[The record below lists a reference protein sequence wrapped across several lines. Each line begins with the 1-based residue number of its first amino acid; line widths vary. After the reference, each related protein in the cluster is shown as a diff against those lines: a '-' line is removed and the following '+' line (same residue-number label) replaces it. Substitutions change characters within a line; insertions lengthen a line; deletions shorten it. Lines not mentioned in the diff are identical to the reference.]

1 MSTYFVSL
9 SCSVIVGLVGIT
21 GSREAIIAWFVLSN
35 ALLLPVC
42 KIKRYRYT
50 MWTSHKATYQ
60 QMQRSTGA
68 HYLTLAAKEIN
79 NIIAI

>member
-50 MWTSHKATYQ
+50 M
-60 QMQRSTGA
+60 
-68 HYLTLAAKEIN
+68 
-79 NIIAI
+79 